1 MQKYNCP
8 KCRCGCMFEEKNKL
22 ICLNCGAEVP
32 KIAASGVRHSHH
44 YHTYTKGSGTKP
56 VCIRPSQPAVRPA
69 PVRPASTG
77 PIKVGN
83 ARENDPKK
91 RKGCGFWILLYFGL
105 FWLLPVLFELIS
117 DLF

>member
-1 MQKYNCP
+1 MREYNCP

-32 KIAASGVRHSHH
+32 RMAAKGVRHSHH
-44 YHTYTKGSGTKP
+44 YHTYTQGSGTKP
-56 VCIRPSQPAVRPA
+56 ACVRPSQPVSRPV
-69 PVRPASTG
+69 PVRPVT
-77 PIKVGN
+77 
-83 ARENDPKK
+83 ARPVKPAVQPPQDRKK
-91 RKGCGFWILLYFGL
+91 KKGCGFWILLYFGL